1 MEKINEIKAM
11 LDAMGKDLEKF
22 YAKGQNS
29 AGTRLRKSL
38 NEVRKKCQE
47 MRNDIQGIRQSRK
60 TEKPAGEETAE

>member
-11 LDAMGKDLEKF
+11 LDDMGKDLEKF

-29 AGTRLRKSL
+29 AGTRLRKAL

-47 MRNDIQGIRQSRK
+47 MRNDIQTIRQDRK
-60 TEKPAGEETAE
+60 TTTPAS

>member
-11 LDAMGKDLEKF
+11 LEDMGKDLEKF

-29 AGTRLRKSL
+29 AGTRLRKAL

-47 MRNDIQGIRQSRK
+47 MRNDIQTIRQDRK
-60 TEKPAGEETAE
+60 NSAPAS

>member
-11 LDAMGKDLEKF
+11 LEDMSKDLEKF

-47 MRNDIQGIRQSRK
+47 MRNDIQNIRQERK
-60 TEKPAGEETAE
+60 TSAPAS

>member
-1 MEKINEIKAM
+1 MEKVNEIKAM

-47 MRNDIQGIRQSRK
+47 MRNEIQSIRQGRK
-60 TEKPAGEETAE
+60 TEKAS

>member
-1 MEKINEIKAM
+1 MEKINEIRAM

-47 MRNDIQGIRQSRK
+47 MRNEIQDIRSQRK
-60 TEKPAGEETAE
+60 TTEKA

>member
-1 MEKINEIKAM
+1 MEKINEIRAM

-22 YAKGQNS
+22 YSKGQNS

-47 MRNDIQGIRQSRK
+47 MRNEIQGIRQGRK
-60 TEKPAGEETAE
+60 TEKPEA

>member
-11 LDAMGKDLEKF
+11 LEDMGKDLEKF

-47 MRNDIQGIRQSRK
+47 MRNDIQNIRQERK
-60 TEKPAGEETAE
+60 TSAPAS

>member
-11 LDAMGKDLEKF
+11 LEDMGKDLEKF
-22 YAKGQNS
+22 YSKGQNS

-47 MRNDIQGIRQSRK
+47 MRNEIQTIRQDRK
-60 TEKPAGEETAE
+60 SQAPVAPTE

>member
-1 MEKINEIKAM
+1 MEKINEIRSM

-22 YAKGQNS
+22 YTKGQNS

-47 MRNDIQGIRQSRK
+47 MRNEIQDIRQSRK
-60 TEKPAGEETAE
+60 TAGTA